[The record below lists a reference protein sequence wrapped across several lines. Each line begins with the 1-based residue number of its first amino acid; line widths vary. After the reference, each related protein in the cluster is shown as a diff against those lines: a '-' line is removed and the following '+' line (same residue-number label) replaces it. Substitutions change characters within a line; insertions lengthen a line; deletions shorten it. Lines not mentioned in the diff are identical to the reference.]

1 MFNFYSF
8 FFKFSTIVLLF
19 YDENN
24 HLKDNQINYK
34 YNSETTLLKSLFI
47 AHLWLLP
54 ISFIAYFITMM
65 VESCIVISIKKIMN
79 LKYVPISKILIL
91 YGGFGTIFTAIFSLI
106 TTFISCGKR
115 NDDIYDE
122 YDYLCLVVD
131 NNGDR
136 YIENYKVYFTKYILK
151 DLLFDLLLYSLLR
164 GIFNGLYRLYLLKYV
179 QNLSPVFKSFSYPL
193 VFLSHKLILVFQ
205 VKSKE
210 PMKFLNARFFLDFS
224 SDVTAII
231 GFLIYLEII
240 ELNFCN
246 LNKNL
251 RKYIISRGKIESH
264 NIGDNIENESIVSE
278 DNEVNEGEDIKELY

>member
-1 MFNFYSF
+1 
-8 FFKFSTIVLLF
+8 
-19 YDENN
+19 
-24 HLKDNQINYK
+24 
-34 YNSETTLLKSLFI
+34 
-47 AHLWLLP
+47 
-54 ISFIAYFITMM
+54 MM

-79 LKYVPISKILIL
+79 LKYVPISKILFL
-91 YGGFGTIFTAIFSLI
+91 YGGLGTIFTAIFSLI
-106 TTFISCGKR
+106 TTFISCSKR
-115 NDDIYDE
+115 NDDIYDI
-122 YDYLCLVVD
+122 YDYLCLVLD

-136 YIENYKVYFTKYILK
+136 YIENFKVYFTNHILK
-151 DLLFDLLLYSLLR
+151 DLLLDLLLYSLLR

-278 DNEVNEGEDIKELY
+278 DNEVNEVEDIKDVY